1 MKLIADANIL
11 FSLAKPSSASN
22 GIVAKYRIKLYSPE
36 YVLSELEEHGEELA
50 EKAGQPYDNIMSYL
64 AQRVAYIESKEY
76 DRLMGRA
83 LRLTKDSED
92 APYLALAMKFR
103 IPVWSNDKHLKEQE
117 KIPVFTTKELIELLT
132 TV

>member
-11 FSLAKPSSASN
+11 FSLASPSTAAN

-36 YVLSELEEHGEELA
+36 YVLSELEEHREEFA
-50 EKAGQPYDNIMSYL
+50 EKTGQPYGRIIRYL
-64 AQRVAYIESKEY
+64 AERVAYIESKEY
-76 DRLMGRA
+76 KELMGQA
-83 LRLTKDSED
+83 LQLTKDSED

-103 IPVWSNDKHLKEQE
+103 IPVWSNDKHLKDQE